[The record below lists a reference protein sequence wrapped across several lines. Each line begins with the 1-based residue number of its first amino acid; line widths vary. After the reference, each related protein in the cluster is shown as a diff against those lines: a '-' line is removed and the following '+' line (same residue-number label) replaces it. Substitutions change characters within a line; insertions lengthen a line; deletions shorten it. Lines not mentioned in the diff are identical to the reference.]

1 MDIILVYKYDLDTS
15 VHHGLKTRNM
25 CAYVVTI
32 YKVGG
37 SKKVLDQNTYKRN
50 LMDLVGLLDN
60 VRLERHPDL
69 LIKAIVVHVDV
80 DDGDILVAGFAA

>member
-1 MDIILVYKYDLDTS
+1 
-15 VHHGLKTRNM
+15 M
-25 CAYVVTI
+25 CAMYGHFFYRVERR
-32 YKVGG
+32 
-37 SKKVLDQNTYKRN
+37 QNIYKRN

-80 DDGDILVAGFAA
+80 DDGDILVAGFAVKLK

>member
-1 MDIILVYKYDLDTS
+1 M
-15 VHHGLKTRNM
+15 R
-25 CAYVVTI
+25 AYVVTI

-37 SKKVLDQNTYKRN
+37 SKKVLGQNTYKRN

-69 LIKAIVVHVDV
+69 LIKAIVVHVDM

>member
-1 MDIILVYKYDLDTS
+1 
-15 VHHGLKTRNM
+15 M

-80 DDGDILVAGFAA
+80 DDGDILVAGFTA